1 MGRRSLPWS
10 NERGAG
16 MSDFTALYVFIF
28 LMVSNLTLSIL
39 YAVGTRQLKAAA
51 RKALQEAR
59 KP

>member
-1 MGRRSLPWS
+1 
-10 NERGAG
+10 

-59 KP
+59 KH